1 LAVEGATVVLTT
13 RTDEKGQKALEQV
26 KSYLSE
32 KQIQNTSVYF
42 LTLNLD
48 DFESV
53 QEYEGWASYS
63 RTKLEN
69 IMFTRELQS
78 RADAAGLDWFTTV
91 SLHPGLV
98 GTDIWR
104 YSYMG
109 TKTVKTNEKKSDSR
123 SLQAM
128 ASNLFYSSALPTDVG
143 ANTQVW
149 LAATGEDENTLVKG
163 QYFDEHQQRQ
173 ELANYAQDKDKAVK
187 LWEMSEQFSGVT
199 FKLE

>member
-1 LAVEGATVVLTT
+1 
-13 RTDEKGQKALEQV
+13 
-26 KSYLSE
+26 
-32 KQIQNTSVYF
+32 
-42 LTLNLD
+42 
-48 DFESV
+48 
-53 QEYEGWASYS
+53 
-63 RTKLEN
+63 
-69 IMFTRELQS
+69 
-78 RADAAGLDWFTTV
+78 
-91 SLHPGLV
+91 
-98 GTDIWR
+98 
-104 YSYMG
+104 MG